1 MKKFTTLALIAFASA
16 GAWANADL
24 AKKNNCLACHA
35 ADKKIVGPAYQD
47 VAKKYAGQVDA
58 EATVAKNIKA
68 GGSGKSFLLSMPA
81 GFGVTA
87 NGPGHSWHYFGAS
100 EPSIQ
105 GRKMLLPRGKGLG
118 GSSNINGLLYV
129 RGQQA
134 DYDSWSNLG
143 AIGWG

>member
-68 GGSGKSFLLSMPA
+68 GGSGKWGPIPMPPQAQLSDA
-81 GFGVTA
+81 DAKALAV
-87 NGPGHSWHYFGAS
+87 WV
-100 EPSIQ
+100 
-105 GRKMLLPRGKGLG
+105 LG
-118 GSSNINGLLYV
+118 G
-129 RGQQA
+129 A
-134 DYDSWSNLG
+134 K
-143 AIGWG
+143 